1 LATSRKKF
9 EALQHEDG
17 PLKVRP
23 HKELLKDYEEE
34 SRSTHSGYG
43 EEPLTEEESDEP
55 MQAAPV
61 ADAEPHRADSAKP
74 VVEDD
79 NYFYLLKP
87 AADEQMEQEAG
98 LAGNDGQGQLSEEE
112 SKEDQP
118 SLAQAAV
125 DEVERASVLAEV
137 PQPAT
142 IDEEVP
148 IVIELGPSLAE
159 PLAAPEV
166 SDEDTDDDPGSGDV
180 KSHLAK
186 RRKRLEAQL
195 FAGRRK
201 RKAKDGWPKA
211 PELKVEAMPTA
222 KREMHAKREA
232 GIVKREPGPR
242 VASPSTLVPEGG
254 CRLTDEGDAA
264 ESCDS
269 GLLKRRRGGDRSQP
283 EDEASESPGR
293 GRTLRGLPRTDLLR
307 LAGHLERRYM
317 SSWADSVLVA

>member
-1 LATSRKKF
+1 MPGFLSFLAISRKKF

-79 NYFYLLKP
+79 NYFDLLKP

-125 DEVERASVLAEV
+125 DEV

-269 GLLKRRRGGDRSQP
+269 GLLKRRRGGPSTP
-283 EDEASESPGR
+283 F
-293 GRTLRGLPRTDLLR
+293 RTLRALPFERHPR
-307 LAGHLERRYM
+307 ALAEVGR
-317 SSWADSVLVA
+317 